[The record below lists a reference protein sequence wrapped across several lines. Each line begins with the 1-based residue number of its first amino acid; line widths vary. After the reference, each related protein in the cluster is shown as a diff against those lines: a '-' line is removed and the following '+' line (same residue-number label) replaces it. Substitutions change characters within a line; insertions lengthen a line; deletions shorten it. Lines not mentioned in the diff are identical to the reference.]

1 MIYLLFAD
9 WFGERR
15 LEQIRSL
22 IDEEARAFNYVRLDG
37 SQVALDELEAVSLA
51 VPFLADRRVVIVDE
65 LSRNSLAAGASPD
78 ARGKR
83 QSSKGRA
90 GPVEQLFGR
99 LPASTEFVLFEHSD
113 AGFQG
118 KLAGIVRRAGGTVA
132 PRRSLSLNERRRW
145 IVDRVREAGGSID
158 PDAANL
164 VAETGPEDLNTLVG
178 EVSKLVAY
186 AGEDSIRHDDV
197 LSLSSDYSE
206 VGVTV
211 FSFTD
216 AVAAGNLAGAMRALR
231 LIERTGLEPHAV
243 IGAMAFQLRS
253 EAMILALGQ
262 ENKSSSEIS
271 REARRPRWLVERVL
285 RRKGRDR
292 LAVVTKIM
300 SELAE
305 FNYQFLQ
312 GQLHDPFV
320 GIEMIATRIAG
331 STARRSSALGARTF

>member
-15 LEQIRSL
+15 LQELRSL

-37 SQVALDELEAVSLA
+37 AQVALDELEAASLA
-51 VPFLADRRVVIVDE
+51 VPFMGDRRVVIVDD
-65 LSRNSLAAGASPD
+65 LSRNGLLAGAST
-78 ARGKR
+78 GG
-83 QSSKGRA
+83 GRRRKSTKSRA
-90 GPVEQLFGR
+90 AALEQLFGGV
-99 LPASTEFVLFEHSD
+99 PTTTELVLLEHSD

-118 KLAGIVRRAGGTVA
+118 RLADIVRRAGGTVT
-132 PRRSLSLNERRRW
+132 PRRSLSAAERRRW
-145 IVDRVREAGGSID
+145 IVDRVREAGGGID
-158 PDAANL
+158 PGAADL
-164 VAETGPEDLNTLVG
+164 LAETGPEDLNTLSG
-178 EVSKLVAY
+178 EVSKLVGY
-186 AGEDSIRHDDV
+186 AGEDKIHRDAV
-197 LSLSSDYSE
+197 MSLTSDYSE

-231 LIERTGLEPHAV
+231 LIERTGLEPHAI

-262 ENKSSSEIS
+262 ENKSAIEIS

-285 RRKGRDR
+285 RRRGRNR
-292 LAVVTKIM
+292 LAVVTRIL
-300 SELAE
+300 SELAD
-305 FNYQFLQ
+305 FNYRLMQ
-312 GQLHDPFV
+312 GQIDDPFV

-331 STARRSSALGARTF
+331 STVRGVAATGVRTF

>member
-15 LEQIRSL
+15 LQELRLL

-37 SQVALDELEAVSLA
+37 AQVGLDELEAACLA
-51 VPFLADRRVVIVDE
+51 LPFLADRRVVIVDD
-65 LSRNSLAAGASPD
+65 LSRNSILAGGSTGPGRRRRPAKSRVGAL
-78 ARGKR
+78 
-83 QSSKGRA
+83 
-90 GPVEQLFGR
+90 EELFGR
-99 LPASTEFVLFEHSD
+99 MPAATELVIFEHSD

-118 KLAGIVRRAGGTVA
+118 RLADVVRRAGGTVT
-132 PRRSLSLNERRRW
+132 PRRSLSPGERRRW
-145 IVDRVREAGGSID
+145 IVDRVREAGGGID
-158 PDAANL
+158 PNAANL
-164 VAETGPEDLNTLVG
+164 LAETGPEDLNTLAG
-178 EVSKLVAY
+178 EVSKLIAY
-186 AGEDSIRHDDV
+186 AGEVSIRRDDV
-197 LSLSSDYSE
+197 MSLSSDYSE

-231 LIERTGLEPHAV
+231 LIERTGLEPHAI

-262 ENKSSSEIS
+262 EKKSSIEIS

-285 RRKGRDR
+285 RRRGRNR
-292 LAVVTKIM
+292 LSVVTRIL
-300 SELAE
+300 SQLAE
-305 FNYQFLQ
+305 FNYQLLQ
-312 GQLHDPFV
+312 GQIDDPFV

-331 STARRSSALGARTF
+331 STARGAAAMGVRTF